1 LGDHEPFAGLSQE
14 LTQETVALLLSSIR
28 NVMESFT
35 ADQFG
40 RLRVSAEA
48 LATLANV
55 TTVATVTTVGTVST
69 LTNQTNIGGLSA
81 APQIIALTQM
91 SEDNLRTRI

>member
-55 TTVATVTTVGTVST
+55 TTVGTVST